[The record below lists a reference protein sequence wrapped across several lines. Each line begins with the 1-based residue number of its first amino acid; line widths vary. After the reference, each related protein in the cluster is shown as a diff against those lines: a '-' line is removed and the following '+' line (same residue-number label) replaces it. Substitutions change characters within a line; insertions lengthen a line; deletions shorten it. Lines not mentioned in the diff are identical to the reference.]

1 MSGEDWNETLF
12 DGFPEPV
19 LLLREEKVAYCN
31 RAAEGHFPG
40 VRAGDEVPGA
50 LKALLGEACPPAAA
64 AGEVDGWPCT
74 ATLQAAGGGTL
85 VVLRAREGSAGRL
98 GLEQLS
104 IQLRRETATLSAA
117 L

>member
-31 RAAEGHFPG
+31 RAAEGRFPG

-64 AGEVDGWPCT
+64 AGAC
-74 ATLQAAGGGTL
+74 AAVTP
-85 VVLRAREGSAGRL
+85 
-98 GLEQLS
+98 
-104 IQLRRETATLSAA
+104 LRRSSPPLNW
-117 L
+117 